1 MALGLAAVIFAGC
14 STTLDNT
21 RLQQVI
27 ADGLLE
33 QAGVTAT
40 VVCPADRPIKL
51 GDVFT
56 CTAATQDGQ
65 TLTITV
71 TQTDDQGNVHWEV
84 TGS

>member
-1 MALGLAAVIFAGC
+1 MTLGLAAVIFAGC
-14 STTLDNT
+14 STTLDGT

-27 ADGLLE
+27 ADGLQE

-40 VVCPADRPIKL
+40 VVCPSDRPLQL

-56 CTAATQDGQ
+56 CTATTADGQ

-71 TQTDDQGNVHWEV
+71 TQTDSQGNVHWAV

>member
-1 MALGLAAVIFAGC
+1 MALGLAALIFAGC
-14 STTLDNT
+14 STTLDGT

-40 VVCPADRPIKL
+40 VTCPTDRPLKQD
-51 GDVFT
+51 DVFT
-56 CTAATQDGQ
+56 CTAATLDGQ

-71 TQTDDQGNVHWEV
+71 TQTDSQGNVHWEV